1 MKCRHTYLFAG
12 LCALLFGA
20 CTGNFRDIND
30 DLSGITDGELEAD
43 NNGLGY
49 RLGIIQQG
57 GLFQLRFRQGQELAF
72 PAHAE
77 SQCGHV
83 FGLHARPETPA
94 GREPQLRL

>member
-49 RLGIIQQG
+49 RLTGDKTKCIKEE
-57 GLFQLRFRQGQELAF
+57 QLQKDR
-72 PAHAE
+72 
-77 SQCGHV
+77 
-83 FGLHARPETPA
+83 
-94 GREPQLRL
+94 

>member
-1 MKCRHTYLFAG
+1 MKCRHIYLFAG
-12 LCALLFGA
+12 LCALLLGA

-57 GLFQLRFRQGQELAF
+57 VYFNYDFGKGKNCRAGATTPTITCRTAGTA
-72 PAHAE
+72 P
-77 SQCGHV
+77 CGSS
-83 FGLHARPETPA
+83 PTPM
-94 GREPQLRL
+94 

>member
-43 NNGLGY
+43 NNGLG
-49 RLGIIQQG
+49 
-57 GLFQLRFRQGQELAF
+57 
-72 PAHAE
+72 
-77 SQCGHV
+77 
-83 FGLHARPETPA
+83 
-94 GREPQLRL
+94 

>member
-57 GLFQLRFRQGQELAF
+57 GAI
-72 PAHAE
+72 
-77 SQCGHV
+77 SITIS
-83 FGLHARPETPA
+83 ARARTA

>member
-1 MKCRHTYLFAG
+1 MKCRHIYLFAG
-12 LCALLFGA
+12 LCALLLGA

-57 GLFQLRFRQGQELAF
+57 VYFNY
-72 PAHAE
+72 
-77 SQCGHV
+77 V

>member
-1 MKCRHTYLFAG
+1 MRCFSARAR
-12 LCALLFGA
+12 
-20 CTGNFRDIND
+20 GNFRDIND

-57 GLFQLRFRQGQELAF
+57 VYFNYDFGKGKNWPFQLTQNLNADMFSGYMHD
-72 PAHAE
+72 PN
-77 SQCGHV
+77 
-83 FGLHARPETPA
+83 PA